1 MEDLLIKRNSRPL
14 FITILT
20 LLFDNNSTE
29 IVDDY
34 ITFVRPLLHPDCDYV
49 LVTRNG
55 TQYSKLSDL
64 MSKLVFEAIGEYI
77 HPTRYRQIVQT
88 ESVREFSPGEQDIIK
103 NTALKSLKLTI
114 RSYHPERLQRKPN
127 IVLESCSVAL
137 QKRLP
142 EIRHADTP

>member
-1 MEDLLIKRNSRPL
+1 MTYQYLTVPMFNNSKKNGGFVDQTEFKTAL
-14 FITILT
+14 HYNFDS

-64 MSKLVFEAIGEYI
+64 MSKLVFEAIGKYI
-77 HPTRYRQIVQT
+77 HPTRYHQIVET
-88 ESVREFSPGEQDIIK
+88 ESVRKLSPGEQDIM
-103 NTALKSLKLTI
+103 S
-114 RSYHPERLQRKPN
+114 R
-127 IVLESCSVAL
+127 
-137 QKRLP
+137 
-142 EIRHADTP
+142 D